1 MSAPDFPATHPE
13 DGGTRLSKRLA
24 EQLGCSRREA
34 EIYIENGAVLVD
46 GKPVQALG
54 SRVRPEQTV
63 TITEGAKPQEAPP
76 VTLLLHKPAGYTV
89 RNPQGARGHTRGK
102 LGNAYDLLVPEN
114 LADMDTP
121 APILVL
127 QKHFK
132 NLECL
137 LPIPIPASGLI
148 VFTQDHRVAR
158 KLQED
163 ALHLEQECIVEVRGT
178 IDEDGL
184 ERLCNGT
191 AIDGKR
197 LPKIKVSWQNETHL
211 RFALKGIFPE
221 EIAEMCECVG
231 LEVVGLKRLRIGRI
245 SVAKLPEGQWRY
257 AMPWERF

>member
-1 MSAPDFPATHPE
+1 MSAPDFPETHPE

-34 EIYIENGAVLVD
+34 EIYIENGAVQVD
-46 GKPVQALG
+46 GVPVQALG

-63 TITEGAKPQEAPP
+63 TVTEGAKPQEAPP
-76 VTLLLHKPAGYTV
+76 ITLLLHKPAGYTV
-89 RNPQGARGHTRGK
+89 NPGRGK
-102 LGNAYDLLVPEN
+102 SPNALDLLVPSN
-114 LADMDTP
+114 LADVDTP

-137 LPIPIPASGLI
+137 LPIPVPACGLT

-163 ALHLEQECIVEVRGT
+163 ALYLEQECIVEVRGS
-178 IDEDGL
+178 IDEGGL

-191 AIDGKR
+191 AVAGKR

-231 LEVVGLKRLRIGRI
+231 LQVVGLKRQRIGRI
-245 SVAKLPEGQWRY
+245 SLAKLPEGQWRY

>member
-1 MSAPDFPATHPE
+1 MSPTEHPE
-13 DGGTRLSKRLA
+13 AQDEGVRLSKRLA
-24 EQLGCSRREA
+24 AQLGCSRAEA
-34 EIYIENGAVLVD
+34 ELYIESGAVQVD
-46 GKPVQALG
+46 GITVQTPAT
-54 SRVRPEQTV
+54 RVRPQQAV
-63 TITEGAKPQEAPP
+63 SVKEGAKPEGAPP

-102 LGNAYDLLVPEN
+102 VGNAYDLLVPEN
-114 LADMDTP
+114 LADVDTP

-137 LPIPIPASGLI
+137 LPIPVPASGLM

-158 KLQED
+158 KLQEE
-163 ALHLEQECIVEVRGT
+163 ALYLEQECIVEVRGT
-178 IDEDGL
+178 IDEGGL
-184 ERLCNGT
+184 ERLCDGT
-191 AIDGKR
+191 SIDGKR

-221 EIAEMCECVG
+221 EVAEMCECVG
-231 LEVVGLKRLRIGRI
+231 LEVIGMKRQRIGRI

>member
-1 MSAPDFPATHPE
+1 MSAPEHSE
-13 DGGTRLSKRLA
+13 QDGIRLSKRLA

-34 EIYIENGAVLVD
+34 EIYIENGAVQVD
-46 GKPVQALG
+46 GLTVEALG

-63 TITEGAKPQEAPP
+63 TVREGAKLQEAPP

-89 RNPQGARGHTRGK
+89 RNPQGGRGHTRGK
-102 LGNAYDLLVPEN
+102 VGNAYDLLVPDN
-114 LADMDTP
+114 LAAMDTP
-121 APILVL
+121 APLLVL
-127 QKHFK
+127 DKHFR

-137 LPIPIPASGLI
+137 LPVPVPASGLM

-163 ALHLEQECIVEVRGT
+163 ALHLEQECIVQVRGN

-197 LPKIKVSWQNETHL
+197 LPRIKVSWQNETHL

-231 LEVVGLKRLRIGRI
+231 LEVTGMKRLRIGRI
-245 SVAKLPEGQWRY
+245 SLAKLPEGQWRY
-257 AMPWERF
+257 AMPWEKF

>member
-1 MSAPDFPATHPE
+1 MSAPDTPE
-13 DGGTRLSKRLA
+13 KNEVDGVRLSKRVA

-34 EIYIENGAVLVD
+34 EIYIENGAVQVD
-46 GKPVQALG
+46 GVPVQTLG
-54 SRVRPEQTV
+54 ARVLPEQSV
-63 TITEGAKPQEAPP
+63 SIADGAKPQEAPP

-89 RNPQGARGHTRGK
+89 GAARGKTPSALSLLTR
-102 LGNAYDLLVPEN
+102 EN
-114 LADMDTP
+114 LAKVDTP

-127 QKHFK
+127 DKHFR

-137 LPIPIPASGLI
+137 LAIPLPASGLT
-148 VFTQDHRVAR
+148 VFTQDRRVAR

-163 ALHLEQECIVEVRGT
+163 ALYLEQECIVQVRGA
-178 IDEDGL
+178 IAPDGL

-191 AIDGKR
+191 SIEGKR

-221 EIAEMCECVG
+221 EIAAMCEGVG
-231 LEVVGLKRLRIGRI
+231 LEVTGLKRQRIGRI
-245 SVAKLPEGQWRY
+245 SLAKLPEGQWRY